1 MRRITE
7 ILRLRWELKWGY
19 RRIARALGVSH
30 SSVMDLVERAERA
43 KLKWPFPPELDED
56 RLEELLYPNLATPKL
71 SQRPV
76 PDWAYIHKEL
86 RRRDVHMTL
95 RLLWRE
101 YKDQHPDG
109 LQYSQFCELYRQF
122 AKDMDVTMR
131 QVYRGGEKLF
141 VDFAGDTVPVFDPKT
156 GEVRLAQIFVAVL
169 GASGY
174 TFATAFWA
182 QDLPCWIEGHILAF
196 EFFAGVPEI
205 VVPDNLKAG
214 VTKASYYEPEVN
226 PTYQELAEHYGT
238 VIIPARPRKSTDKA
252 KVERGVLLVEQQILA
267 RLRNHSFFNLHELRQ
282 GIQEL
287 LPEINERPFQK
298 LDGSRRSLYEELD
311 KPALK
316 PLPPTRYTFAEWR
329 KAKVNIDY
337 HIEVDYAFYSV
348 PYQLVGVREPLD
360 VRLTAHTVE
369 VFRKGK
375 RVASHTRLSRK
386 GGYSTQREHM
396 PAAHRAHAEWTPSR
410 VVNWG
415 RKVGDSTGKLVT
427 AILASK
433 PHPEQGYRA
442 CLGLIRLERRY
453 GGERLE
459 AACARALSCQAFS
472 YRSVKS
478 ILDTG
483 LDRVPV
489 EESHAELPPHHE
501 NVRGPEYYADQEGDL
516 C

>member
-1 MRRITE
+1 
-7 ILRLRWELKWGY
+7 
-19 RRIARALGVSH
+19 
-30 SSVMDLVERAERA
+30 
-43 KLKWPFPPELDED
+43 
-56 RLEELLYPNLATPKL
+56 
-71 SQRPV
+71 
-76 PDWAYIHKEL
+76 
-86 RRRDVHMTL
+86 
-95 RLLWRE
+95 
-101 YKDQHPDG
+101 
-109 LQYSQFCELYRQF
+109 
-122 AKDMDVTMR
+122 MDVTMR

-501 NVRGPEYYADQEGDL
+501 NVRGLEYYADQEGDL